1 MLTGQTLPPFDRGD
15 DFAYGPVVLT
25 VPAGRT
31 DPATWTNV
39 RLGIVDGAGNEVITD
54 LSGQTTVAADG
65 TVTTVGGDVIVKA
78 STGSGPWTLTL
89 DPIPLSQVQTLF
101 LSAGQ
106 CAFQIDFTSS
116 AGKPDTLVRGS
127 VSVEE
132 PDVSLP
138 AE

>member
-1 MLTGQTLPPFDRGD
+1 MLTGQTLPAFDRGD
-15 DFAYGPVVLT
+15 DFGYGPITLT
-25 VPAGRT
+25 IPTGRT

-39 RLGIVDGAGNEVITD
+39 RLGIVDGAGNEVVTD

-65 TVTTVGGDVIVKA
+65 TVTTAGSGVIVKA

-101 LSAGQ
+101 LGAWQ
-106 CAFQIDFTSS
+106 CAFQIDFTSAS
-116 AGKPDTLVRGS
+116 GKPDTLVRGS

-132 PDVSLP
+132 PDVGLP